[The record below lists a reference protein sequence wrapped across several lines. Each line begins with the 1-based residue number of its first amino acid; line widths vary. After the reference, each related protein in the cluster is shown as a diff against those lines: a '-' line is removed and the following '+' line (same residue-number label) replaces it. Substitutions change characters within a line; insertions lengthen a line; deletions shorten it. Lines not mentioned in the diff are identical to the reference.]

1 MQGKARKGRDM
12 PSVRFALFA
21 KEYKELASRFD
32 DLGRHFARSY
42 QAKQKRTGI
51 S

>member
-1 MQGKARKGRDM
+1 MS
-12 PSVRFALFA
+12 SVRFALFT
-21 KEYKELASRFD
+21 KEYKELASRYN
-32 DLGRHFARSY
+32 DLDGHFARSY

>member
-1 MQGKARKGRDM
+1 M

-21 KEYKELASRFD
+21 KEDKELSSSYK
-32 DLGRHFARSY
+32 DLGGHFARSY
-42 QAKQKRTGI
+42 QAKQKRSGI